1 MTLPTSRPRLAALLL
16 ALLCSAQGMAQ
27 TPPAATSAPTASS
40 DATAGTDM
48 QPRFIWGMLLNAAV
62 KLAASLFMDW
72 LDDKLTTE
80 LTPQSLGKLYLNT
93 LTASILPLRDAATPG
108 IVAKAT
114 GAPVNT
120 VSGEPTAAFRYKD
133 GQVNY
138 QGVNVALLGFDRDGL
153 PTGLRALGDGFRTGE
168 RFKLKLLPTFDGL
181 LVIEAISPAGQ
192 RGQIYPPGAEQVVA
206 VKAGTE
212 ILVPLDRD
220 QYFEFTGSGGDE
232 QLVLTLRDPRAFG
245 DAATPAPAFRKDDS
259 RGSNLLQETPAG
271 TYPLIAQ
278 TLRLRHE

>member
-1 MTLPTSRPRLAALLL
+1 VTTRPTRIAALLL
-16 ALLCSAQGMAQ
+16 ALLCSAQGSAQ
-27 TPPAATSAPTASS
+27 TPPTPPRQASGSAAEAE
-40 DATAGTDM
+40 M

-62 KLAASLFMDW
+62 KVVASLFMDW
-72 LDDKLTTE
+72 LEDKLTTE
-80 LTPQSLGKLYLNT
+80 LTPQNLGKLYLNS
-93 LTASILPLRDAATPG
+93 LTASILPVRDAATPG
-108 IVAKAT
+108 VAAKAT
-114 GAPVNT
+114 GAPINT
-120 VSGEPTAAFRYKD
+120 VSGDPTAAFSYKD

-138 QGVNVALLGFDRDGL
+138 QGVNVALLGFDRNGL

-181 LVIEAISPAGQ
+181 LVIEAISPGGQ
-192 RGQIYPPGAEQVVA
+192 RDQIYPPGREQVVA

-220 QYFEFTGSGGDE
+220 QYFEFTGIKGDE
-232 QLVLTLRDPRAFG
+232 QLVLSLRDPRAFG
-245 DAATPAPAFRKDDS
+245 DAATPAPAFRKDEAH
-259 RGSNLLQETPAG
+259 GSNLLQETPAG